1 MEYSKITIKGRER
14 DRRGQISDFNNLTV
28 EVKDN
33 YRKIKEFIELYF
45 NKEMDVRVTGSH
57 LEGWYDEFSDYTIV
71 INEDTFPCGDTNL
84 TELKSLLVNELQL
97 DITIFCDTNYHNY
110 SPSIIL

>member
-1 MEYSKITIKGRER
+1 MIYPKIIIKNRER
-14 DRRGQISDFNNLTV
+14 DRRGQVKSFNDLPND
-28 EVKDN
+28 VKN
-33 YRKIKEFIELYF
+33 NFKKIKEFIEVYF

-57 LEGWYDEFSDYTIV
+57 LEGWYDEFSDYTVV
-71 INEDTFPCGDTNL
+71 INEDTNL

-97 DITIFCDTNYHNY
+97 DITIFSDIHYHNY

>member
-1 MEYSKITIKGRER
+1 MTYTKVIIKNRVR
-14 DRRGQISDFNNLTV
+14 DRRGQISDFNNLPN

-33 YRKIKEFIELYF
+33 FKRIKEFIEVYF

-57 LEGWYDEFSDYTIV
+57 LEGYFDEFSDYTVV
-71 INEDTFPCGDTNL
+71 INEDVNL

-97 DITIFCDTNYHNY
+97 DITIYYDINYHNY